1 MRQTPKKQC
10 TGRVRLRTE
19 YLKELLRT
27 FLLQLLL
34 LLLLLFLLL
43 LLVVAVAHASKQ
55 MFVVVCCNFCF
66 DIDILDAI
74 LARE

>member
-10 TGRVRLRTE
+10 TGRVSLRTE

-34 LLLLLFLLL
+34 LLLL

>member
-34 LLLLLFLLL
+34 LLLLL
-43 LLVVAVAHASKQ
+43 LVVAHASKQ

-74 LARE
+74 SARQ

>member
-10 TGRVRLRTE
+10 TGRVSLRTE

-34 LLLLLFLLL
+34 MLLLL

>member
-34 LLLLLFLLL
+34 LLLLLL
-43 LLVVAVAHASKQ
+43 LLVVAHASKQ

-74 LARE
+74 LARQ

>member
-34 LLLLLFLLL
+34 LLLLL
-43 LLVVAVAHASKQ
+43 LVVAVAHASKQ